1 MIIYRLICALFMLSQ
16 LCIAQE
22 TVDKSPNIL
31 IVYLSRTNNTK
42 VVAELIHEKV
52 AGELVALELTN
63 PYPEN
68 YNAIVA
74 KVAEENRTGFL
85 PTLKTK
91 VDITKYDTV
100 FLGFPTWGM
109 QLPPPIKTFLSQYNL
124 KGKTVI
130 PFNTNAGYGIGS
142 SIRTIR
148 ELCPGS
154 KLLKEFSITGGI
166 ERDGVFLAIQG
177 KRKLEVEELLNEWL
191 ESLNLLTIK
200 K

>member
-1 MIIYRLICALFMLSQ
+1 MLSQ

-22 TVDKSPNIL
+22 PVDKSPNIL
-31 IVYLSRTNNTK
+31 IVYLSRTGNTK

-52 AGELVALELTN
+52 GGELVALELTN

-68 YNAIVA
+68 YQAIVA

-85 PTLKTK
+85 PPLRTK
-91 VDITKYDTV
+91 VDIAKYDTV

-109 QLPPPIKTFLSQYNL
+109 QLPPPIKTFLNQYNL
-124 KGKTVI
+124 NGKTVI

-142 SIRTIR
+142 SIRTIK

-166 ERDGVFLAIQG
+166 ERDGILLAIQG
-177 KRKLEVEELLNEWL
+177 KRKLEVKELLNEWL
-191 ESLNLLTIK
+191 ENLNLLTIK